1 MNALWIGV
9 LGTSA
14 IAFTLKYLGHSIPEK
29 YLTNPRM
36 LRINTLI
43 PIALLSA
50 LVGVQTITESGI
62 PDVASGI
69 QTHVASMHTRV
80 REQRGIHL
88 RDPLFREV
96 FQHAD
101 KISIE
106 ITNTDKGVHVTETSD
121 DPHVVALVQAH
132 ADVVSR
138 FIEHGHDEVRR
149 NHAVPSQAQ

>member
-50 LVGVQTITESGI
+50 LVGVQTITEKGKWVI
-62 PDVASGI
+62 DQRLVGVA
-69 QTHVASMHTRV
+69 
-80 REQRGIHL
+80 
-88 RDPLFREV
+88 
-96 FQHAD
+96 
-101 KISIE
+101 
-106 ITNTDKGVHVTETSD
+106 
-121 DPHVVALVQAH
+121 VALIALSLK
-132 ADVVSR
+132 APYFVVVISAAITSAALYR
-138 FIEHGHDEVRR
+138 L
-149 NHAVPSQAQ
+149 